1 MATKHKNG
9 KDGKRRGNHTGT
21 LIKRGNTYLAQWS
34 VRGPDGKRKRI
45 SKSTHCQT
53 IEAAREFLENEL
65 RGQSLDDEEKFVDKL
80 LDAKKLINVERK
92 EIAEQKAKEEDAKP
106 ALEIANGFAAFKD
119 SKRRKDCGERTL
131 SGYESQYEAF
141 ATWMKKTYPQVV
153 EIRKVTNT
161 EADAFS
167 THLLALHSANTHNK
181 YITLLAYVWKVLK
194 EAARITDNPW
204 DNIVK
209 KSVTMHVRR
218 ELTVE
223 ELTRVCNGLKGE
235 MRLLFAFGI
244 YTGLR
249 LGDCA
254 TMDWGKIDLVRG
266 FLQTNPHKTS
276 KTVVRIPLHPTLAGM
291 LAEIPSN
298 EHRGFVLKECADIY
312 LRNSSIL
319 THRIKK
325 AFTSAGIKTTAKGK
339 DGKHARVDVG
349 FHSLRHT
356 FVSLSANAGVPLTIV
371 QSIVGHSN
379 PMMTRHYFHA
389 SDSALKGA
397 VAALPDVIDAECK
410 AVLSKNP
417 TENEILSA
425 VRKSLPDLTDIELV
439 KLEDLV
445 KSETERRRT
454 SASVSH

>member
-1 MATKHKNG
+1 MANKVVKHKNG

-45 SKSTHCQT
+45 SKSTHCKN
-53 IEAAREFLENEL
+53 IEDARAFLENEL
-65 RGQSLDDEEKFVDKL
+65 KNLTLDDEEKFVDRL
-80 LDAKKLINVERK
+80 LDAKKLINVERQ
-92 EIAEQKAKEEDAKP
+92 EIAEQKAREEDAKP
-106 ALEIANGFAAFKD
+106 ALAIADGFEAFKS

-131 SGYESQYEAF
+131 AGYESQYETF
-141 ATWMKKTYPQVV
+141 ANWMKKAYPKVT
-153 EIRKVTNT
+153 ELRKVTAA

-167 THLLALHSANTHNK
+167 SYLLTSYSANTHNK

-194 EAARITDNPW
+194 EPARITDNPW
-204 DNIVK
+204 GQIVK

-223 ELTRVCNGLKGE
+223 ELTRVCGKLEGE
-235 MRLLFAFGI
+235 MRLLFALGI

-254 TMDWGKIDLVRG
+254 TMEWGKIDLARG

-276 KTVVRIPLHPTLAGM
+276 KTLVRIPLHPTLAGM
-291 LAEIPSN
+291 LSEIPSN
-298 EHRGFVLKECADIY
+298 EHTGFVLKEIAETY
-312 LRNSSIL
+312 LHNSSIL

-325 AFTSAGIKTTAKGK
+325 AFTSAGIKTTAKCK
-339 DGKHARVDVG
+339 DGKNARVDVG

-356 FVSLSANAGVPLTIV
+356 FVSLSANAGVPLTVV
-371 QSIVGHSN
+371 QAIVGHTN

-389 SDSALKGA
+389 SDDALKGA
-397 VAALPDVIDAECK
+397 VAALPDVIEATGNPAQLPPPAEKDKLSTVRDIIATLADAELVEL
-410 AVLSKNP
+410 AQFVN
-417 TENEILSA
+417 TEI
-425 VRKSLPDLTDIELV
+425 
-439 KLEDLV
+439 
-445 KSETERRRT
+445 ERR
-454 SASVSH
+454 SS